1 MNISIN
7 HSWGKVASFPVVAI
21 VLISDELPCQCC
33 RVIGAVIS
41 ILGINL
47 TMHAKIATG
56 KKGITKEE
64 FLKKQFEELEEALR
78 NKQ

>member
-1 MNISIN
+1 M
-7 HSWGKVASFPVVAI
+7 FPVVAI
-21 VLISDELPCQCC
+21 AIVSDELPCQCC
-33 RVIGAVIS
+33 KIVGLVIS
-41 ILGINL
+41 LIGVSI

-64 FLKKQFEELEEALR
+64 FLKKQFEELEEALK